1 MNPIN
6 CWRKFKRVLM
16 LTWRRNNSSFQG
28 KLSNSPT
35 LVENWPLPYALVR
48 VPEHQFFMVKRAT
61 TKDAESWCRKLG
73 ASLAV
78 FGVANSAM
86 LRDCRNNSWR
96 QLTATSQCIIFWP
109 RQKRLSVGH
118 RSFIRPWARFF
129 WCYNRWQNCCY
140 MVLKWG
146 HFAIHTPPLS
156 PPFKVGVQVARTA
169 AQQCIVR
176 LG

>member
-28 KLSNSPT
+28 KLSNSLT

-48 VPEHQFFMVKRAT
+48 VPEHHFFVVKRAT

-78 FGVANSAM
+78 LGVANSAM
-86 LRDCRNNSWR
+86 LRDCRSNSWR
-96 QLTATSQCIIFWP
+96 QLAEYHFLAKTKTSV
-109 RQKRLSVGH
+109 R
-118 RSFIRPWARFF
+118 RSREL
-129 WCYNRWQNCCY
+129 YQTVSTVY
-140 MVLKWG
+140 LML
-146 HFAIHTPPLS
+146 
-156 PPFKVGVQVARTA
+156 Q
-169 AQQCIVR
+169 
-176 LG
+176 